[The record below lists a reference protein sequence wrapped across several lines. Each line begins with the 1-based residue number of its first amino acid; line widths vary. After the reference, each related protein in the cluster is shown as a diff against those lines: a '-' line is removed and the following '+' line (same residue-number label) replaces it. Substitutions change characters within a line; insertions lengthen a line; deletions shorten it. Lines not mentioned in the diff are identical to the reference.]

1 MMKTDAQ
8 LQYDVI
14 AELKWDTSVNATKI
28 GVEVSNGIV
37 TLSGHVDNFGDKWS
51 AEKAAQKVCGVKAKR
66 IQEIWSF
73 TYAKQ
78 KNVARAKAA
87 PADAGDTLT

>member
-1 MMKTDAQ
+1 MCRSTPLLVGA
-8 LQYDVI
+8 
-14 AELKWDTSVNATKI
+14 
-28 GVEVSNGIV
+28 GEVCAV
-37 TLSGHVDNFGDKWS
+37 FHD
-51 AEKAAQKVCGVKAKR
+51 EKVCGVKAKR
-66 IQEIWSF
+66 IREIWSF